1 MKKVYSFLSAY
12 KKEAVLA
19 PLFKLLEVCFELAVP
34 LVVASIV
41 DNGIGKGDK
50 GHILVMFALL
60 IGLGL
65 VGLLS
70 AVTAQYFAAKAAV
83 GYSTKLRHA
92 LFDKM
97 QSLSFAEV
105 DKLGAATLISRMT
118 GDVNQV
124 QTGVNMVL
132 RLVLRSPFV
141 VFGAMI
147 MAFTVD
153 VQAGGVFAV
162 TVPVLALVILI
173 IMAITIPLYKKA
185 QEKQDLIL
193 LSTRE
198 NLTGARVLRAF
209 CKEEEEIAAFD
220 RKNAT
225 HARSQNIVG
234 AISAL
239 MNPLTYA
246 LVNAGIIALL
256 YVGAIRV
263 DTGVLTQGQVL
274 ALYNY
279 MSQILIELIKLA
291 NLIITVTKALAC
303 ANRIESVFALN
314 NPLQTS
320 TDTAVY
326 TDNVVDFQNVSL
338 SYNGGGNALEN
349 ITFSVQKGET
359 VGVIGGTGSG
369 KSSLVN
375 LISHFYD
382 ATQGKVLVNG
392 VDVKAQNIETLREK
406 VGVVLQK
413 AVLFKGTVRENLLW
427 GNKTATDEQIMQAVT
442 LAQAADVVM
451 AKGGLDGMIEQK
463 GRNLSGGQRQR
474 LSIARALIKKPEIL
488 ILDDSASALDYATDA
503 ALRKAIQNMQEK
515 PTTFI
520 VSQRTSSLQHADKII
535 VLDEGKMVNIGT
547 HEELLKTSEIYREI
561 YESQFKEATHAQE

>member
-1 MKKVYSFLSAY
+1 MKKVFSFLNAY

-41 DNGIGKGDK
+41 DNGIGKGDN

-92 LFDKM
+92 LFQKM

-105 DKLGAATLISRMT
+105 DKLGAATMISRMT

-185 QEKQDLIL
+185 QEKQDSIL

-220 RKNAT
+220 KKNTT
-225 HARSQNIVG
+225 HARSQNVVG

-239 MNPLTYA
+239 MNPLTYVV
-246 LVNAGIIALL
+246 VNAGIIALL

-320 TDTAVY
+320 TDTTVY
-326 TDNVVDFQNVSL
+326 TDNAVDFQNVSF

-349 ITFSVQKGET
+349 ITFSVKKGET

-392 VDVKAQNIETLREK
+392 VDVKAQNTEALREK

-535 VLDEGKMVNIGT
+535 VLDEGKMINIGT

>member
-1 MKKVYSFLSAY
+1 MKKVYSFLNAY

-41 DNGIGKGDK
+41 DNGIGKGDR

-60 IGLGL
+60 IGLGF

-92 LFDKM
+92 LFKKM

-162 TVPVLALVILI
+162 TVPVLAVVILI

-185 QEKQDLIL
+185 QEKQDSIL

-220 RKNAT
+220 KKNDT
-225 HARSQNIVG
+225 HARRQNIVG

-246 LVNAGIIALL
+246 VVNAGIIALL

-326 TDNVVDFQNVSL
+326 TDNAVDFQNVSL
-338 SYNGGGNALEN
+338 SYNGGGNALEG
-349 ITFSVQKGET
+349 ITFSVKKGET

-392 VDVKAQNIETLREK
+392 VDVKAQNLETLREK

-427 GNKTATDEQIMQAVT
+427 GNKTATDEEIMQAVT
-442 LAQAADVVM
+442 LAQATDVVA
-451 AKGGLDGMIEQK
+451 AKGGLDGKIEQK

-474 LSIARALIKKPEIL
+474 LSIARALVKKPEIL

-503 ALRKAIQNMQEK
+503 ALRKAIQDMKEK

-520 VSQRTSSLQHADKII
+520 VSQRTSSLRHADKII

-547 HEELLKTSEIYREI
+547 HDELLRTSEIYREI